1 MISVAWDRGRQILGK
16 DLASPGLSC
25 FSTKWVCEDR
35 EVLKTGAQQLL
46 LSKLLPQNLSPPQQ
60 EMVMVQR
67 CQA

>member
-1 MISVAWDRGRQILGK
+1 MAWDGGGQILGK

-46 LSKLLPQNLSPPQQ
+46 LSKLLPQSLSPPRQ
-60 EMVMVQR
+60 EMVMVKR
-67 CQA
+67 RQA

>member
-16 DLASPGLSC
+16 DLASLGLSC
-25 FSTKWVCEDR
+25 FSTKRVCEDR

-46 LSKLLPQNLSPPQQ
+46 LSKLLPQNLSPPRQ